1 MRGLVGAVV
10 HRLIR
15 CFVAGVLAILPVVV
29 TVAVVAWVAG
39 FLRSILGPGTWPG
52 EGLRRLGLPFAEGWG
67 AYLAGAALV
76 LAAVFLLGVFVEA
89 GARNLVERLIDGL
102 LHHIPL
108 VGNIYGTSKQ
118 LLGLL
123 GRRDQASIQGM
134 RAVFCHFG
142 QEHGGAVLALL
153 VSSQRFHID
162 GRDYLMVIVPTSP
175 VPIGGGLLFVPAE
188 LVRPVDVSVE
198 ALMSIYVSMGVTAPQ
213 FLRLAGPEA

>member
-1 MRGLVGAVV
+1 MKGLMGAAVRRV
-10 HRLIR
+10 LR

-39 FLRSILGPGTWPG
+39 VLRSILGPGTWLG
-52 EGLRRLGLPFAEGWG
+52 EGLRRLGLPFALGWG

-76 LAAVFLLGVFVEA
+76 LAAVFFLGVLVEI
-89 GARNLVERLIDGL
+89 GARNLIERLLDGV

-118 LLGLL
+118 LVGLL
-123 GRRDQASIQGM
+123 GKRDEASMKGM
-134 RAVFCHFG
+134 QPVFCHFG
-142 QEHGGAVLALL
+142 QERGGGVLALL
-153 VSSQRFHID
+153 VSPQRFRIN

-188 LVRPVDVSVE
+188 MVRPVDLSIE
-198 ALMSIYVSMGVTAPQ
+198 GLMSIYVSMGITAPQ
-213 FLRLAGPEA
+213 FLQPAAE

>member
-1 MRGLVGAVV
+1 MNGLVRAVV
-10 HRLIR
+10 GRLIR
-15 CFVAGVLAILPVVV
+15 WFLAGVLAILPLVV

-39 FLRSILGPGTWPG
+39 FLRSILGPGTWLG

-67 AYLAGAALV
+67 AYLVGTGLV
-76 LAAVFLLGVFVEA
+76 LAAVFVLGIFVEA
-89 GARNLVERLIDGL
+89 GARNLVERLLDGFL
-102 LHHIPL
+102 RHIPL

-118 LLGLL
+118 LVGLL
-123 GRRDQASIQGM
+123 GKRGDSSIKGM

-153 VSSQRFHID
+153 VSPQRFHID

-188 LVRPVDVSVE
+188 LVHPVDLNVE
-198 ALMSIYVSMGVTAPQ
+198 GLMSIYVSMGVTAPQ
-213 FLRLAGPEA
+213 FLRLAGPAA